1 MVLSHNVYLLSF
13 FSSILICHSFYLFLI
28 KIVLRYPGFYQ
39 PRSMSVCPLIDVRV
53 NELLSF
59 HLLFCYAGCQTQYRR
74 HQTGKVKI
82 AGEDAFKHHIFLS
95 VSNIFTSL
103 DFLLTLGSAKGS
115 NTSYYSFIHSCRFSF
130 HFSFFVCLHHISKR
144 SIFFYAEYV

>member
-1 MVLSHNVYLLSF
+1 MSTYYPFFPLYFDLSF
-13 FSSILICHSFYLFLI
+13 FLSIPHKNCSPLSWVYL
-28 KIVLRYPGFYQ
+28 PH
-39 PRSMSVCPLIDVRV
+39 SMSVCPLIDVRV

-115 NTSYYSFIHSCRFSF
+115 NTSYYSFNRSCRFSF
-130 HFSFFVCLHHISKR
+130 HFSFFVCLYHISKR